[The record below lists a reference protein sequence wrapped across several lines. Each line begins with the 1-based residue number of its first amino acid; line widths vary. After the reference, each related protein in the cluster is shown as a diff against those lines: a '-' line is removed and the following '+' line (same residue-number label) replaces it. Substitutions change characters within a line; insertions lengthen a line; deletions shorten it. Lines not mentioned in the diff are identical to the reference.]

1 MSQRVM
7 AVDCFYT
14 GCTLKCLHG
23 VRVRWCSLLYEI
35 EDLDGVGHPEEDG
48 LQVWDQ
54 IRDTEK

>member
-1 MSQRVM
+1 M
-7 AVDCFYT
+7 AAGCFYT
-14 GCTLKCLHG
+14 VCTLKCLHG

-35 EDLDGVGHPEEDG
+35 EDLDGVGHPEEDS